1 MAGVRKSARG
11 LKPVRVALSVILGAA
26 TFAVVAPVQV
36 AGATGIGACGST
48 GLHAASAGID
58 TCTYTTV
65 GEDSFTVPA
74 GVTSI
79 HVVATGGAGGTAS
92 DGGTP
97 GGRAAVVSGDL
108 AVASGP
114 LYVEVGGL
122 GGDTGGFNG
131 GGSGATGGFGS
142 FLSGGGGGASDVRT
156 VANSAPNS
164 LPSRLIVAAGGGG
177 GGIYQEQRNPACPGG
192 SGGDAGQPGG
202 DGANCGAGT
211 AVGGGAGTATTGGAG
226 GAGVC
231 FAALSLDG
239 TSGALGQGGTDNLDV
254 PFFGPSGNGGG
265 GGGGLYGGGGGGG
278 TCMFDAG
285 AAGGGGG
292 SNLVP
297 ADGTSALA
305 SDPPSV
311 TISYVVTDGTA
322 PTDAPVVTGTAG
334 SNGWYTS
341 DVSVA
346 WNWTDEV
353 GGSGIDTANCTQS
366 SGSGGAEGAAVVVSS
381 SCRDLA
387 GNPASDSRTFQIDK
401 AAPSTGFAISPTSP
415 NGSNGWY
422 KGTAPT
428 VTLTPADGTSGV
440 ASTSYAINSGSTHT
454 YTVPFTLPNG
464 SSDVVTY
471 RSTDNAGNVE
481 ATKTS
486 ATYKVD
492 TTPPTVSV
500 TGVTATQY
508 LAGAVPVA
516 GCASSDPGGSG
527 IATAASVTVTTT
539 GSNGVGSFTARCTGA
554 VDNAGNAQAAPVS
567 VTYTVVYGF
576 GGFMSPLPKSTLAK
590 SGSAI
595 PVKFMLTNSS
605 GMPISANTA
614 SALAAAGKVEATLAG
629 PGISPQAVLCSWSGS
644 YFQCNIKTPTGLKT
658 GTGNPYTI
666 TAAENVGTGFVT
678 ATPVGTAVNPETVY
692 FK

>member
-1 MAGVRKSARG
+1 VSGN
-11 LKPVRVALSVILGAA
+11 LSV
-26 TFAVVAPVQV
+26 T
-36 AGATGIGACGST
+36 
-48 GLHAASAGID
+48 
-58 TCTYTTV
+58 
-65 GEDSFTVPA
+65 
-74 GVTSI
+74 
-79 HVVATGGAGGTAS
+79 
-92 DGGTP
+92 
-97 GGRAAVVSGDL
+97 
-108 AVASGP
+108 SGP
-114 LYVEVGGL
+114 LYLEVGGV

-156 VANSAPNS
+156 VSNSAANS
-164 LPSRLIVAAGGGG
+164 LLSRLMVAAGGGG
-177 GGIYQEQRNPACPGG
+177 GGIYQQQRNPACPGG
-192 SGGDAGQPGG
+192 AGGDAGQPGG
-202 DGANCGAGT
+202 NGGDCGTGSP
-211 AVGGGAGTATTGGAG
+211 VGGGAGTATGGGAG

-231 FAALSLDG
+231 SALSLDA
-239 TSGALGQGGTDNLDV
+239 TSGTLGQGGTDNINDPV
-254 PFFGPSGNGGG
+254 YGPAGNGGG

-278 TCMFDAG
+278 TCKFDSG

-297 ADGTSALA
+297 AGGTSGLT

-311 TISYVVTDGTA
+311 TISYVLSDHTA

-353 GGSGIDTANCTQS
+353 DGSGIDTANCTQS
-366 SGSGGAEGAAVVVSS
+366 SDSGGAEGAAVLVSS
-381 SCRDLA
+381 SCQDLA
-387 GNPASDSRTFQIDK
+387 GNPASDSRSFKIDK

-422 KGTAPT
+422 KGTVPT
-428 VTLTPADGTSGV
+428 VTLTPSDGTSRV
-440 ASTSYAINSGSTHT
+440 ASTTYAINGGSTQT

-481 ATKTS
+481 ATNTS

-508 LAGAVPVA
+508 LVGAVPVA

-527 IATAASVTVTTT
+527 IATAASVAVTTT
-539 GSNGVGSFTARCTGA
+539 GSNGVGSFTATCTGA

-576 GGFMSPLPKSTLAK
+576 GGFLSPLPKSTLAK

-605 GMPISANTA
+605 GTPIAASTA
-614 SALAAAGKVEATLAG
+614 AALAAAGKVEATLAG
-629 PGISPQAVLCSWSGS
+629 PNISPLTALCSWSGS

-658 GTGNPYTI
+658 GTANPYTI
-666 TAAENVGTGFVT
+666 TVSEKLGTGFVT
-678 ATPVGTAVNPETVY
+678 APPVGSAVNPEIVY